1 MKFEVKHIYDS
12 TVADKNAIV
21 ANALQFNI
29 VAGSDI
35 ETTPSTANTYEF
47 YYKYKGT
54 EEPVLFLTTNQL
66 STNYYFKKDQWENEN
81 ALTLESGNRYFD
93 CDKLTVKVFL
103 PATQEPLILS
113 TEREET
119 QEENLPLRPEQAKL
133 VAWVSP
139 LVLVQKEGDFERP
152 ANVTELA
159 QNYALKLTA
168 TNLSIS
174 STNQEFSQWSPK
186 LIDYHYWLNQATDQ
200 YIDIPIAPLAF
211 PLEIGHINEQ
221 NILYDF
227 SFNFTLTLGKKDQTD
242 QIILLDLKDK
252 HLIVNQGYLFLQ
264 PEIADNNTYRIT
276 QTSANNGETLIASH
290 IQIQEAKFSELMS
303 GLSAGREDLFDYHI
317 YLTIKDYQEN
327 SKVAGV
333 QDFQYLT
340 TLNLIFRE
348 KPFFKGNFQAEDLT
362 WTLDKNDL
370 TNYPWHDLM
379 TPQQIAD
386 GYFYNAGASFK
397 FNFDNAMPQLCGRDL
412 SKYVLYESDDQ
423 GIHYYRLLE
432 LDPSKD
438 NSNET
443 IYTVIRRSASANI
456 RYGIGIITKDE
467 KGYLETPFNNI
478 LKINLTLPIGRISTP
493 IALIDNCVAD
503 EVVLDLKEPQSKTV
517 VLKPQLKIVDYGG
530 NNQKDFNIS
539 KLPSLAN
546 QFGQTVNL
554 SCTIKFEYS
563 QNKKFLSSQ
572 TTTVERIITLTEG
585 QSYQSVNWSNL
596 FDQGGL
602 PLADKFD
609 LSATLYLRATLS
621 FVYGCQDNI
630 DLLMCETPIYTY
642 FGLKQ
647 LPTVSY
653 LKNQIGINTPN
664 LANNEVIGITST
676 TDKALI
682 RLLNGSEH
690 YSSVNINTR
699 NLQEFIIDCGNWDD
713 AEFGYT
719 NFQIISNPQQNLDT
733 SDPWHDLDYEEVV
746 IPDINDATA
755 LEAFEA
761 LWKSIDFYNLVKEYN
776 VSGGFTGRKNY
787 YKINSKNSDWKEV
800 CKELTTIYKIKT
812 NLSYEWLYDI
822 SHSKFTVVQE
832 IAQEKKEE

>member
-35 ETTPSTANTYEF
+35 ETTPSTADTYEF
-47 YYKYKGT
+47 YYEYKKT
-54 EEPVLFLTTNQL
+54 EAPILFLTTNQL
-66 STNYYFKKDQWENEN
+66 STNYYFKKDLWEQY
-81 ALTLESGNRYFD
+81 LPLEKNGNRYFN
-93 CDKLTVKVFL
+93 CKKLKIKVI
-103 PATQEPLILS
+103 PATQIEITS
-113 TEREET
+113 TNAQGQV
-119 QEENLPLRPEQAKL
+119 QEEDLSLTPDSAKI

-139 LVLVQKEGDFERP
+139 LVLVQEEGEFERP
-152 ANVTELA
+152 AGLAELA
-159 QNYALKLTA
+159 HNYALKLTA
-168 TNLSIS
+168 INLSIS

-221 NILYDF
+221 NILDDF
-227 SFNFTLTLGKKDQTD
+227 YFNFTLTLGKKDQTD
-242 QIILLDLKDK
+242 QITLLNLENKQ
-252 HLIVNQGYLFLQ
+252 LIVNQGYLFLQ
-264 PEIADNNTYRIT
+264 PEVADNDAYKII

-290 IQIQEAKFSELMS
+290 IQIQEAKFSELIS

-317 YLTIKDYQEN
+317 YLTIKDSQETP
-327 SKVAGV
+327 KVAGI

-348 KPFFKGNFQAEDLT
+348 KPFFKGNFQTEDLT

-370 TNYPWHDLM
+370 TNYPWHSLIS
-379 TPQQIAD
+379 PEQIAD
-386 GYFYNAGASFK
+386 GAFYNAGVSFK
-397 FNFDNAMPQLCGRDL
+397 FNFDNAMPQLCGQDL
-412 SKYVLYESDDQ
+412 QKYVLYESDDR

-432 LDPSKD
+432 LKPNRD
-438 NSNET
+438 NSNEV

-456 RYGIGIITKDE
+456 RYGIGIITMDTN
-467 KGYLETPFNNI
+467 GYLLETPFNDI

-493 IALIDNCVAD
+493 IALIDNCVTD
-503 EVVLDLKEPQSKTV
+503 EVVLDSQDPQKPQSKIM

-530 NNQKDFNIS
+530 NNQTDSNIS
-539 KLPSLAN
+539 RLPYLAYD
-546 QFGQTVNL
+546 QFNQTVNL
-554 SCTIKFEYS
+554 TCTIKFEYS
-563 QNKKFLSSQ
+563 KNKNFLNAK
-572 TTTVERIITLTEG
+572 TITKIITLTNG
-585 QSYQSVNWSNL
+585 QSYQSINWSNL
-596 FDQGGL
+596 FDQSGL
-602 PLADKFD
+602 SLADESD
-609 LSATLYLRATLS
+609 LSATLYLRAIIT

-630 DLLMCETPIYTY
+630 DLLICETPIYTH

-676 TDKALI
+676 IDKALI

-699 NLQEFIIDCGNWDD
+699 NLQEFIINCGSWDD

-719 NFQIISNPQQNLDT
+719 NFQIISNLLPDGSSQIVE
-733 SDPWHDLDYEEVV
+733 YEAVEV
-746 IPDINDATA
+746 PDINDTVAV
-755 LEAFEA
+755 EDFET
-761 LWKSIDFYNLVKEYN
+761 LWNSQTDLYVRVQEYDVNGNLIDRVNYSKIYL
-776 VSGGFTGRKNY
+776 RKDH
-787 YKINSKNSDWKEV
+787 DWKEV
-800 CKELTTIYKIKT
+800 LKGFTTIYKIT
-812 NLSYEWLYDI
+812 NNLSYEWLYDK
-822 SHSKFTVVQE
+822 SHSKFTVVQ
-832 IAQEKKEE
+832 A

>member
-119 QEENLPLRPEQAKL
+119 QEENPPLRSEQAKL

-221 NILYDF
+221 NILDDF

-264 PEIADNNTYRIT
+264 PEIADNNTYKIT

-290 IQIQEAKFSELMS
+290 IQIQEAKFSELIS

-348 KPFFKGNFQAEDLT
+348 KPFFKGEFQATDLT

-370 TNYPWHDLM
+370 TSYPWHSLM
-379 TPQQIAD
+379 SPQQIV
-386 GYFYNAGASFK
+386 GGTFYNAGVSFK
-397 FNFDNAMPQLCGRDL
+397 FSFANAKPQLCGRDL
-412 SKYVLYESDDQ
+412 FKYVLYESDDR

-432 LDPSKD
+432 LDPNKD

-443 IYTVIRRSASANI
+443 IYTVIRRSVPANI
-456 RYGIGIITKDE
+456 CYGIGIITIDK
-467 KGYLETPFNNI
+467 KGYLLETPFDNI

-503 EVVLDLKEPQSKTV
+503 EMI
-517 VLKPQLKIVDYGG
+517 LKPQLKIVDYGG
-530 NNQKDFNIS
+530 NNQKDSNIS
-539 KLPSLAN
+539 RLPILAK
-546 QFGQTVNL
+546 QFFNQTVNL
-554 SCTIKFEYS
+554 TCTIKFEYS
-563 QNKKFLSSQ
+563 KDKKFLKAQ
-572 TTTVERIITLTEG
+572 TITKIITLTEG
-585 QSYQSVNWSNL
+585 QSYQSINWSNL
-596 FDQGGL
+596 FDQSGL
-602 PLADKFD
+602 PLADESD
-609 LSATLYLRATLS
+609 LSATLYLKATIT

-630 DLLMCETPIYTY
+630 DLLICETPIYTH

-664 LANNEVIGITST
+664 LANNEVIGVTST

-699 NLQEFIIDCGNWDD
+699 NLQEFIINCGSWDD

-719 NFQIISNPQQNLDT
+719 NFQIISNLLQDGSQQIIE
-733 SDPWHDLDYEEVV
+733 YEAVEV
-746 IPDINDATA
+746 PDINNTTA
-755 LEAFEA
+755 VEDFEA
-761 LWKSIDFYNLVKEYN
+761 LWNSQTDLYIRVQEYDVNGNLIDRVNYSKIYL
-776 VSGGFTGRKNY
+776 RKDR
-787 YKINSKNSDWKEV
+787 DWKEV
-800 CKELTTIYKIKT
+800 LKGFTTIYKIT
-812 NLSYEWLYDI
+812 NNLSYEWLYDK

-832 IAQEKKEE
+832 

>member
-35 ETTPSTANTYEF
+35 ETTPSTADTYGF
-47 YYKYKGT
+47 YYNKAEK
-54 EEPVLFLTTNQL
+54 PFLITNQL
-66 STNYYFKKDQWENEN
+66 STNYYFKKALWENV
-81 ALTLESGNRYFD
+81 LTLENGNRYFD

-103 PATQEPLILS
+103 VATQEPPILP
-113 TEREET
+113 TEQEET
-119 QEENLPLRPEQAKL
+119 QEENPPLKPEQAKL
-133 VAWVSP
+133 VAWKSP
-139 LVLVQKEGDFERP
+139 LVLVQESNKLERP
-152 ANVTELA
+152 ANVAELA

-168 TNLSIS
+168 INLSIS

-221 NILYDF
+221 NILDDF

-242 QIILLDLKDK
+242 QITLLNLKGK
-252 HLIVNQGYLFLQ
+252 YLIVNQGYLFLQ
-264 PEIADNNTYRIT
+264 PEIADNNTYKII

-303 GLSAGREDLFDYHI
+303 SLSAGREDLFDYHI
-317 YLTIKDYQEN
+317 YLTIQVKSLEQTQ
-327 SKVAGV
+327 VVGV

-348 KPFFKGNFQAEDLT
+348 KPFFKGEFQAKDLT

-370 TNYPWHDLM
+370 TSYPWHSLM
-379 TPQQIAD
+379 SPQQIVD
-386 GYFYNAGASFK
+386 GAFYNAGVSFK
-397 FNFDNAMPQLCGRDL
+397 FSFANAKSQLCGQDL
-412 SKYVLYESDDQ
+412 QKYVLYESDDR

-432 LDPSKD
+432 LDPNKD
-438 NSNET
+438 NPNET
-443 IYTVIRRSASANI
+443 IYTVIRHSASSNI
-456 RYGIGIITKDE
+456 RYGIGIITIDKN
-467 KGYLETPFNNI
+467 GYLLETPFNDI

-503 EVVLDLKEPQSKTV
+503 EM

-530 NNQKDFNIS
+530 NNQKDSNIS
-539 KLPSLAN
+539 RLPYLAD
-546 QFGQTVNL
+546 QFHQAVNL
-554 SCTIKFEYS
+554 TCTIKFEYS
-563 QNKKFLSSQ
+563 KNKKFLKAQ
-572 TTTVERIITLTEG
+572 TITKIITLTKG
-585 QSYQSVNWSNL
+585 QSYQSINWSNL
-596 FDQGGL
+596 FDQSGL
-602 PLADKFD
+602 PLTDESD

-630 DLLMCETPIYTY
+630 DLLICETPIYTH

-653 LKNQIGINTPN
+653 LKNQLGINTPN

-676 TDKALI
+676 IDKALI

-699 NLQEFIIDCGNWDD
+699 NLQEFIINCGSWDD

-719 NFQIISNPQQNLDT
+719 NFQVISNLLQDGSPQIIE
-733 SDPWHDLDYEEVV
+733 YEAVEV
-746 IPDINDATA
+746 PDINNTTA
-755 LEAFEA
+755 VEAFEA
-761 LWKSIDFYNLVKEYN
+761 LWDSQTDLYIRVQEYN
-776 VSGGFTGRKNY
+776 VNGDLIDRVNYSKIYLRKGH
-787 YKINSKNSDWKEV
+787 DWKEV
-800 CKELTTIYKIKT
+800 LKGFTTIYKIT
-812 NLSYEWLYDI
+812 NNLSYEWLYDK
-822 SHSKFTVVQE
+822 SHSKFTVVQ
-832 IAQEKKEE
+832 A

>member
-47 YYKYKGT
+47 YYGKSAEK
-54 EEPVLFLTTNQL
+54 PFLITNQL
-66 STNYYFKKDQWENEN
+66 STNYYFKKDQWEKD
-81 ALTLESGNRYFD
+81 LTLEKESGNRYFN
-93 CDKLTVKVFL
+93 CDKLKVKVTM
-103 PATQEPLILS
+103 ATQEKITLTNTQGEIQEDPPLTSDSARI
-113 TEREET
+113 
-119 QEENLPLRPEQAKL
+119 

-139 LVLVQKEGDFERP
+139 LVLVQKKGDLERP
-152 ANVTELA
+152 ANVAELA

-168 TNLSIS
+168 INLSIS
-174 STNQEFSQWSPK
+174 STNEEFSQWSPK

-200 YIDIPIAPLAF
+200 YIDIPISPLAF
-211 PLEIGHINEQ
+211 PLEIGEINEQ
-221 NILYDF
+221 NILNNF
-227 SFNFTLTLGKKDQTD
+227 SFDFTLTLGKKDQPN
-242 QIILLDLKDK
+242 QIVLLKLATKK
-252 HLIVNQGYLFLQ
+252 LVVNQGYLFLQ
-264 PEIADNNTYRIT
+264 PETALDNTYKII

-290 IQIQEAKFSELMS
+290 IQLQEAKFSELIS
-303 GLSAGREDLFDYHI
+303 GLSAGREDLFDYYI
-317 YLTIKDYQEN
+317 YLTIKDSQEN
-327 SKVAGV
+327 SKVVGV
-333 QDFQYLT
+333 QNFQYLT

-370 TNYPWHDLM
+370 TNYPWHNLM
-379 TPQQIAD
+379 TPQEIVS
-386 GYFYNAGASFK
+386 GYFYNAGVSFK
-397 FNFDNAMPQLCGRDL
+397 FSFANAKPQLCGQDL
-412 SKYVLYESDDQ
+412 QKYVLYESDDR

-432 LDPSKD
+432 LKPNQD
-438 NSNET
+438 NSNEV

-456 RYGIGIITKDE
+456 RYGIGIITMDK
-467 KGYLETPFNNI
+467 KGYLLETPFDNI

-503 EVVLDLKEPQSKTV
+503 EM

-530 NNQKDFNIS
+530 NNQKDSNIS
-539 KLPSLAN
+539 RLPILAK
-546 QFGQTVNL
+546 QFFNQTVNL
-554 SCTIKFEYS
+554 TCTIKFEYS
-563 QNKKFLSSQ
+563 KNKKFQKAQ
-572 TTTVERIITLTEG
+572 TITKIITLTKD
-585 QSYQSVNWSNL
+585 QSYQSINWSNL
-596 FDQGGL
+596 FDQSGL
-602 PLADKFD
+602 PLTDESD
-609 LSATLYLRATLS
+609 LSATLYLKAIIT

-630 DLLMCETPIYTY
+630 DLLICETPIYTH

-719 NFQIISNPQQNLDT
+719 NFQIISNLLQDGSQQIIE
-733 SDPWHDLDYEEVV
+733 YEAVEV
-746 IPDINDATA
+746 PDINNTTA
-755 LEAFEA
+755 VEDFEA
-761 LWKSIDFYNLVKEYN
+761 LWNSQTDLYIRVQEYDVNGNLIDRVNYSKIYL
-776 VSGGFTGRKNY
+776 RKDH
-787 YKINSKNSDWKEV
+787 DWKEV
-800 CKELTTIYKIKT
+800 LKGFTTIYKIT
-812 NLSYEWLYDI
+812 NNLSYEWLYDI

-832 IAQEKKEE
+832 

>member
-47 YYKYKGT
+47 YYGKSAEK
-54 EEPVLFLTTNQL
+54 PFLITNQL
-66 STNYYFKKDQWENEN
+66 STNYYFKKDQWEKD
-81 ALTLESGNRYFD
+81 LTLEKESGNRYFN
-93 CDKLTVKVFL
+93 CDKLKVKVTM
-103 PATQEPLILS
+103 ATQEKITLTNTQGEIQEDPPLTSDSARI
-113 TEREET
+113 
-119 QEENLPLRPEQAKL
+119 

-139 LVLVQKEGDFERP
+139 LVLVQKKGDLERP
-152 ANVTELA
+152 ANVAELA

-168 TNLSIS
+168 INLSIS
-174 STNQEFSQWSPK
+174 STNEEFSQWSSK

-200 YIDIPIAPLAF
+200 YIDIPISPLAF
-211 PLEIGHINEQ
+211 PLEIGEINEQ
-221 NILYDF
+221 NILNNF
-227 SFNFTLTLGKKDQTD
+227 SFDFTLTLGKKDQPN
-242 QIILLDLKDK
+242 QIVLLKLATKK
-252 HLIVNQGYLFLQ
+252 LVVNQGYLFLQ
-264 PEIADNNTYRIT
+264 PETALDNTYKII

-290 IQIQEAKFSELMS
+290 IQLQEAKFSELIS
-303 GLSAGREDLFDYHI
+303 GLSAGREDLFDYYI
-317 YLTIKDYQEN
+317 YLTIKDSQEN
-327 SKVAGV
+327 SKVVGV
-333 QDFQYLT
+333 QNFQYLT

-370 TNYPWHDLM
+370 TNYPWHNLM
-379 TPQQIAD
+379 TPQEIVS
-386 GYFYNAGASFK
+386 GYFYNAGVSFK
-397 FNFDNAMPQLCGRDL
+397 FSFANAKPQLCGQDL
-412 SKYVLYESDDQ
+412 QKYVLYESDDR

-432 LDPSKD
+432 LKPNQD
-438 NSNET
+438 NSNEV

-456 RYGIGIITKDE
+456 RYGIGIITMDK
-467 KGYLETPFNNI
+467 KGYLLETPFDNI

-503 EVVLDLKEPQSKTV
+503 EM

-530 NNQKDFNIS
+530 NNQKDSNIS
-539 KLPSLAN
+539 RLPILAK
-546 QFGQTVNL
+546 QFFNQTVNL
-554 SCTIKFEYS
+554 TCTIKFEYS
-563 QNKKFLSSQ
+563 KNKKFQKAQ
-572 TTTVERIITLTEG
+572 TITKIITLTKD
-585 QSYQSVNWSNL
+585 QSYQSINWSNL
-596 FDQGGL
+596 FDQSGL
-602 PLADKFD
+602 PLTDESD
-609 LSATLYLRATLS
+609 LSATLYLKAIIT

-630 DLLMCETPIYTY
+630 DLLICETPIYTH

-682 RLLNGSEH
+682 RLLNGSER

-699 NLQEFIIDCGNWDD
+699 NLQEFIINCGSWDD

-719 NFQIISNPQQNLDT
+719 NFQIISNLLQDGSQQIIE
-733 SDPWHDLDYEEVV
+733 YEAVEV
-746 IPDINDATA
+746 PDINNTTA
-755 LEAFEA
+755 VEDFEA
-761 LWKSIDFYNLVKEYN
+761 LWNSQTDLYIRVQEYDVNGNLIDRVNYSKIYL
-776 VSGGFTGRKNY
+776 RKDH
-787 YKINSKNSDWKEV
+787 DWKEV
-800 CKELTTIYKIKT
+800 LKGFTTIYKIT
-812 NLSYEWLYDI
+812 NNLSYEWLYDI

-832 IAQEKKEE
+832 

>member
-47 YYKYKGT
+47 YYKYKEI

-66 STNYYFKKDQWENEN
+66 STNYYFKKDQWENKN
-81 ALTLESGNRYFD
+81 ALTLERGNRYFD

-113 TEREET
+113 TEQEEA
-119 QEENLPLRPEQAKL
+119 QEENPPLRPEQARL

-139 LVLVQKEGDFERP
+139 LILVQKEGELERP
-152 ANVTELA
+152 ADVAELA

-168 TNLSIS
+168 INLSIS
-174 STNQEFSQWSPK
+174 STNEQFSNWSPK

-221 NILYDF
+221 NILDNF

-242 QIILLDLKDK
+242 QITLLDLKGK
-252 HLIVNQGYLFLQ
+252 YLIVNQGYLFLQ
-264 PEIADNNTYRIT
+264 PEIADNNTYKIT

-290 IQIQEAKFSELMS
+290 IQIQEAKFSELIS
-303 GLSAGREDLFDYHI
+303 GLSAGSEDLFDYHI
-317 YLTIKDYQEN
+317 YLTIKDSEKD

-370 TNYPWHDLM
+370 TNYPWHSLIS
-379 TPQQIAD
+379 PEQIAD
-386 GYFYNAGASFK
+386 GAFYNAGASFK
-397 FNFDNAMPQLCGRDL
+397 FNFDNAMPQLCGQDL
-412 SKYVLYESDDQ
+412 QKYVLYESDDR

-432 LDPSKD
+432 LKPNQD
-438 NSNET
+438 NSNEV
-443 IYTVIRRSASANI
+443 IYTVIRRSASADI
-456 RYGIGIITKDE
+456 RYGIGIITMDTN
-467 KGYLETPFNNI
+467 GYLLETPFNDI

-493 IALIDNCVAD
+493 IALIDNCVTD
-503 EVVLDLKEPQSKTV
+503 EVVLDSQDPQKPQSKIM

-530 NNQKDFNIS
+530 NNQTDSNIS
-539 KLPSLAN
+539 RLPYLAYD
-546 QFGQTVNL
+546 QFNQTVNL
-554 SCTIKFEYS
+554 TCTIKFEYS
-563 QNKKFLSSQ
+563 KNKKFLSSQ
-572 TTTVERIITLTEG
+572 TTTVEQIITLTKG
-585 QSYQSVNWSNL
+585 QSYQSINWSNL
-596 FDQGGL
+596 FDQSGL
-602 PLADKFD
+602 PLADESD
-609 LSATLYLRATLS
+609 LYATLYLRATLS

-630 DLLMCETPIYTY
+630 DLLICETPIYTH

-664 LANNEVIGITST
+664 LDNNEVIGITST
-676 TDKALI
+676 IDKALI
-682 RLLNGSEH
+682 RLLNGSER
-690 YSSVNINTR
+690 YSSININTR
-699 NLQEFIIDCGNWDD
+699 NLQEFIINCGSWDD

-719 NFQIISNPQQNLDT
+719 NFQIISNLLPDGSSQIIE
-733 SDPWHDLDYEEVV
+733 YEAVE
-746 IPDINDATA
+746 IPDINNTVAVAD
-755 LEAFEA
+755 FEA
-761 LWKSIDFYNLVKEYN
+761 LWNSQTDLYIRVQEYDVNGNLIDRVNYSKIYL
-776 VSGGFTGRKNY
+776 RKGH
-787 YKINSKNSDWKEV
+787 DWKEV
-800 CKELTTIYKIKT
+800 LKGFTTIYKIT
-812 NLSYEWLYDI
+812 NNLSYEWLYDK
-822 SHSKFTVVQE
+822 SHSKFTVVQ
-832 IAQEKKEE
+832 A

>member
-35 ETTPSTANTYEF
+35 ETTPSTADTYEF
-47 YYKYKGT
+47 YYKYEETK
-54 EEPVLFLTTNQL
+54 EPVLFLTTNQL
-66 STNYYFKKDQWENEN
+66 STNYYFKKDLWEEYLPLEEN
-81 ALTLESGNRYFD
+81 GNRYFN
-93 CDKLTVKVFL
+93 CKKLKVKVI
-103 PATQEPLILS
+103 PATQEEITS
-113 TEREET
+113 TNAQGEV
-119 QEENLPLRPEQAKL
+119 QEEDLSLTPDSARI

-139 LVLVQKEGDFERP
+139 LVLVQEKGEFERP
-152 ANVTELA
+152 ADVAELA

-221 NILYDF
+221 NILDNFY
-227 SFNFTLTLGKKDQTD
+227 FNFTLTLGKKDQTD
-242 QIILLDLKDK
+242 QITLLNLENKQ
-252 HLIVNQGYLFLQ
+252 LIVNQGYLFLQ
-264 PEIADNNTYRIT
+264 PEIADNNTYKII
-276 QTSANNGETLIASH
+276 QTSANNGKTLIASH
-290 IQIQEAKFSELMS
+290 LQIQEAKFSELIS

-317 YLTIKDYQEN
+317 YLTIKDSEKD

-348 KPFFKGNFQAEDLT
+348 KPFFKGEFQATDLT

-370 TNYPWHDLM
+370 ISYPWHSLM
-379 TPQQIAD
+379 SPQQIV
-386 GYFYNAGASFK
+386 GGTFYNAGVSFK
-397 FNFDNAMPQLCGRDL
+397 FSFANAKPQLCGRDL
-412 SKYVLYESDDQ
+412 FKYVLYESDDR

-432 LDPSKD
+432 LDPNKD

-443 IYTVIRRSASANI
+443 IYTVIRRSVPANI
-456 RYGIGIITKDE
+456 CYGIGIITIDK
-467 KGYLETPFNNI
+467 KGYLLETPFDNI

-503 EVVLDLKEPQSKTV
+503 EMI
-517 VLKPQLKIVDYGG
+517 LKPQLKIVDYGG
-530 NNQKDFNIS
+530 NNQKDSNIS
-539 KLPSLAN
+539 RLPYLADQFN
-546 QFGQTVNL
+546 QEVNL
-554 SCTIKFEYS
+554 TCTIKFEYS
-563 QNKKFLSSQ
+563 KNKEFQKAQ
-572 TTTVERIITLTEG
+572 TITKIITLTKG
-585 QSYQSVNWSNL
+585 QSYQSINWSNL
-596 FDQGGL
+596 FDQSGL
-602 PLADKFD
+602 PLADESD
-609 LSATLYLRATLS
+609 LYATLYLRATLS

-630 DLLMCETPIYTY
+630 DLLICETPIYTH

-682 RLLNGSEH
+682 RLLNGSER

-699 NLQEFIIDCGNWDD
+699 NLQEFIINCGSWDD

-719 NFQIISNPQQNLDT
+719 NFQIISNLLQDGSPQIIE
-733 SDPWHDLDYEEVV
+733 YEAVAV
-746 IPDINDATA
+746 PDINDTVAV
-755 LEAFEA
+755 EDFEA
-761 LWKSIDFYNLVKEYN
+761 LWNSQTDLYIRVQEYDVNGNLIDRVNYSKIYL
-776 VSGGFTGRKNY
+776 RKGH
-787 YKINSKNSDWKEV
+787 DWKEV
-800 CKELTTIYKIKT
+800 LKGFTTIYKIT
-812 NLSYEWLYDI
+812 NNLSYEWLYDK
-822 SHSKFTVVQE
+822 SHSKFTVVQ
-832 IAQEKKEE
+832 A

>member
-47 YYKYKGT
+47 YYKYKKT

-81 ALTLESGNRYFD
+81 ILTLESGNRYFD

-119 QEENLPLRPEQAKL
+119 QEENPSLRPEQAKL

-152 ANVTELA
+152 ASVAELA
-159 QNYALKLTA
+159 QNYALELTA
-168 TNLSIS
+168 INLSIS

-221 NILYDF
+221 NILDDF

-242 QIILLDLKDK
+242 QITLLDLKDK
-252 HLIVNQGYLFLQ
+252 YLIVNQGYLFLQ
-264 PEIADNNTYRIT
+264 PEVADNDTYKII

-290 IQIQEAKFSELMS
+290 IQIQEAKFSELIS

-317 YLTIKDYQEN
+317 YLTIEDSEKD

-348 KPFFKGNFQAEDLT
+348 KPFFKGEFQATDLT

-370 TNYPWHDLM
+370 TSYPWHSLM
-379 TPQQIAD
+379 SPQQIV
-386 GYFYNAGASFK
+386 GGTFYNAGVSFK
-397 FNFDNAMPQLCGRDL
+397 FSFANAKPQLCGRDL
-412 SKYVLYESDDQ
+412 FKYVLYESDDR

-432 LDPSKD
+432 LDPNKD

-443 IYTVIRRSASANI
+443 IYTVIRRSVPANI
-456 RYGIGIITKDE
+456 CYGIGIITIDK
-467 KGYLETPFNNI
+467 KGYLLETPFDNI

-503 EVVLDLKEPQSKTV
+503 EMI
-517 VLKPQLKIVDYGG
+517 LKPQLKIVDYGG
-530 NNQKDFNIS
+530 NNQKDSNIS
-539 KLPSLAN
+539 RLPYLADQFN
-546 QFGQTVNL
+546 QEVNL
-554 SCTIKFEYS
+554 TCTIKFEYS
-563 QNKKFLSSQ
+563 KNKEFQKAQ
-572 TTTVERIITLTEG
+572 TITKIITLTKG
-585 QSYQSVNWSNL
+585 QSYQSINWSNL
-596 FDQGGL
+596 FDQSGL
-602 PLADKFD
+602 PLADESD
-609 LSATLYLRATLS
+609 LYATLYLRATLS

-630 DLLMCETPIYTY
+630 DLLICETPIYTH

-664 LANNEVIGITST
+664 LDNNEVIGITST

-699 NLQEFIIDCGNWDD
+699 NLQEFIINCGSWDD

-746 IPDINDATA
+746 IPDINDTTA
-755 LEAFEA
+755 VEVFEA
-761 LWKSIDFYNLVKEYN
+761 LWKSIDLYILVKEYN
-776 VSGGFTGRKNY
+776 VSGGFTGRENY

-800 CKELTTIYKIKT
+800 CKDLTTIYKIKT
-812 NLSYEWLYDI
+812 SLSYEWLYDI

-832 IAQEKKEE
+832 

>member
-35 ETTPSTANTYEF
+35 ETTPSTANIYKF
-47 YYKYKGT
+47 YYGEST
-54 EEPVLFLTTNQL
+54 ETAEPFLITNQL

-81 ALTLESGNRYFD
+81 TLTLESGNRYFD
-93 CDKLTVKVFL
+93 CDKLTVKVFF

-113 TEREET
+113 TEQGEA
-119 QEENLPLRPEQAKL
+119 QEENPSLRPEQAKL

-152 ANVTELA
+152 ASVAEFA

-168 TNLSIS
+168 INLSIS

-221 NILYDF
+221 NILDNF
-227 SFNFTLTLGKKDQTD
+227 SFDFTLTLGKKDQTD
-242 QIILLDLKDK
+242 QITLLDLTEKN
-252 HLIVNQGYLFLQ
+252 LVVNQGRLFLQ
-264 PEIADNNTYRIT
+264 PEVAGDNTYKII

-303 GLSAGREDLFDYHI
+303 GLSAGREDLLDYHI
-317 YLTIKDYQEN
+317 YLTVEDSEKD

-348 KPFFKGNFQAEDLT
+348 KPFFKGKFKNTDLT

-370 TNYPWHDLM
+370 TSYPWHSLM
-379 TPQQIAD
+379 PPQQII
-386 GYFYNAGASFK
+386 GGVFYNAGVSFK
-397 FNFDNAMPQLCGRDL
+397 FSFANAKPQLCGQDL
-412 SKYVLYESDDQ
+412 FKYVLYESDDR

-432 LDPSKD
+432 LDPNKD

-456 RYGIGIITKDE
+456 RYGIGIITIDK
-467 KGYLETPFNNI
+467 KGYLLETPFDNI

-493 IALIDNCVAD
+493 IALIDNCIAD
-503 EVVLDLKEPQSKTV
+503 QM

-530 NNQKDFNIS
+530 NNQKDSNIS
-539 KLPSLAN
+539 KLPSLAGY
-546 QFGQTVNL
+546 FGQQVNL
-554 SCTIKFEYS
+554 SCTIEFEYS
-563 QNKKFLSSQ
+563 QNKKFLNSKKVTQ
-572 TTTVERIITLTEG
+572 IITLTTG
-585 QSYQSVNWSNL
+585 QSYQSINWSNL
-596 FDQGGL
+596 FDQSGL
-602 PLADKFD
+602 PLADESD

-630 DLLMCETPIYTY
+630 DLLICETPIYTH

-653 LKNQIGINTPN
+653 LKNQLGINTPN
-664 LANNEVIGITST
+664 LANNEVIGITAT
-676 TDKALI
+676 TDKTLI

-699 NLQEFIIDCGNWDD
+699 NLQEFIINCGSWDD

-719 NFQIISNPQQNLDT
+719 NFQIISNLLQDGSPQIIE
-733 SDPWHDLDYEEVV
+733 YEAVEV
-746 IPDINDATA
+746 PDINNTTA
-755 LEAFEA
+755 VEAFEA
-761 LWKSIDFYNLVKEYN
+761 LWDSQTDLYIRVQEYDVNGNLINRVNYSKIYL
-776 VSGGFTGRKNY
+776 RKGH
-787 YKINSKNSDWKEV
+787 DWKEV
-800 CKELTTIYKIKT
+800 LKGFTTIYKIT
-812 NLSYEWLYDI
+812 NNLSYEWLYDK
-822 SHSKFTVVQE
+822 SHSKFTVVQ
-832 IAQEKKEE
+832 A

>member
-47 YYKYKGT
+47 YYGKVT
-54 EEPVLFLTTNQL
+54 ETATPFLITNQL
-66 STNYYFKKDQWENEN
+66 STNYYFKKDQWEKILSLNEN
-81 ALTLESGNRYFD
+81 GNRYFD
-93 CDKLTVKVFL
+93 CDKLAVRVILVITQKEIIL
-103 PATQEPLILS
+103 TATQEK
-113 TEREET
+113 T
-119 QEENLPLRPEQAKL
+119 QEENPPLKPDSAKI

-152 ANVTELA
+152 ASVTELA

-168 TNLSIS
+168 INLSIS
-174 STNQEFSQWSPK
+174 STNQEFPQWSPK

-211 PLEIGHINEQ
+211 PLEIGNINEQ
-221 NILYDF
+221 NILDNF
-227 SFNFTLTLGKKDQTD
+227 SFNFTFTLGKKDQTD
-242 QIILLDLKDK
+242 QITLLNLKGK
-252 HLIVNQGYLFLQ
+252 YLIVNQGYLFLQ
-264 PEIADNNTYRIT
+264 PEIADNNTYKII

-290 IQIQEAKFSELMS
+290 LQIQEAKFSELIS

-317 YLTIKDYQEN
+317 YLTIEDSKKD

-348 KPFFKGNFQAEDLT
+348 KPFFKGEFQATDLT

-370 TNYPWHDLM
+370 TSYPWHSLM
-379 TPQQIAD
+379 SPQQIVGGA
-386 GYFYNAGASFK
+386 FYNAGVSFK
-397 FNFDNAMPQLCGRDL
+397 FSFANAKPQLCGQDL
-412 SKYVLYESDDQ
+412 QKYVLYESDDR

-432 LDPSKD
+432 LDPNKD

-456 RYGIGIITKDE
+456 RYGIGIITMDK
-467 KGYLETPFNNI
+467 KGYLLETPFDNI

-493 IALIDNCVAD
+493 IALIDNCVTD
-503 EVVLDLKEPQSKTV
+503 EM

-530 NNQKDFNIS
+530 NNQKDSNIS
-539 KLPSLAN
+539 RLPILADQFN
-546 QFGQTVNL
+546 QEVNL
-554 SCTIKFEYS
+554 TCTIKFEYS
-563 QNKKFLSSQ
+563 KSKKIQKAQ
-572 TTTVERIITLTEG
+572 TITKIITLTKG
-585 QSYQSVNWSNL
+585 QSYQSINWSNL
-596 FDQGGL
+596 FDQSGL
-602 PLADKFD
+602 PLTDESD

-630 DLLMCETPIYTY
+630 DLLICETPIYTY

-676 TDKALI
+676 ADKSLI

-690 YSSVNINTR
+690 YSSVNIDTR
-699 NLQEFIIDCGNWDD
+699 NLQEFIINCGSWDD

-719 NFQIISNPQQNLDT
+719 NFQIISNLLQDGSSQIIE
-733 SDPWHDLDYEEVV
+733 YEAVEV
-746 IPDINDATA
+746 PDINNTTA
-755 LEAFEA
+755 VEAFEA
-761 LWKSIDFYNLVKEYN
+761 LWDSQTDLYVRVQEYN
-776 VSGGFTGRKNY
+776 VNGDLIDRVNYSKIYLRKDH
-787 YKINSKNSDWKEV
+787 DWKEV
-800 CKELTTIYKIKT
+800 LKGFTTIYRIKT
-812 NLSYEWLYDI
+812 NLSYGQLYDK

-832 IAQEKKEE
+832 

>member
-113 TEREET
+113 TEREEI
-119 QEENLPLRPEQAKL
+119 QEENPPLRPEQAKL

-221 NILYDF
+221 NILDDF

-242 QIILLDLKDK
+242 QITLLDLKDK

-264 PEIADNNTYRIT
+264 PEIADNNTYKIT

-290 IQIQEAKFSELMS
+290 IQIQEAKFSELIS

-348 KPFFKGNFQAEDLT
+348 KPFFKGEFQATDLT

-370 TNYPWHDLM
+370 TSYPWHSLM
-379 TPQQIAD
+379 SPQQIVG
-386 GYFYNAGASFK
+386 GYFYNAGVSFK
-397 FNFDNAMPQLCGRDL
+397 FSFANAKPQLCGRDL
-412 SKYVLYESDDQ
+412 FKYVLYESDDR

-432 LDPSKD
+432 LDPNKD

-443 IYTVIRRSASANI
+443 IYTVIRRSVPANI
-456 RYGIGIITKDE
+456 CYGIGIITIDK
-467 KGYLETPFNNI
+467 KGYLLETPFDNI

-503 EVVLDLKEPQSKTV
+503 EM

-530 NNQKDFNIS
+530 NNQKDSNIS
-539 KLPSLAN
+539 RLPILAK
-546 QFGQTVNL
+546 QFFNQTVNL
-554 SCTIKFEYS
+554 TCTIKFEYS
-563 QNKKFLSSQ
+563 KNKKFQKAQ
-572 TTTVERIITLTEG
+572 TITKIITLTKD
-585 QSYQSVNWSNL
+585 QSYQSINWSNL
-596 FDQGGL
+596 FDQSGL
-602 PLADKFD
+602 PLTDESD
-609 LSATLYLRATLS
+609 LSATLYLKATIT

-630 DLLMCETPIYTY
+630 DLLICETPIYTH

-664 LANNEVIGITST
+664 LANNEVIGVTST

-699 NLQEFIIDCGNWDD
+699 NLQEFIINCGSWDD

-719 NFQIISNPQQNLDT
+719 NFQIISNLLQDGSSQIIE
-733 SDPWHDLDYEEVV
+733 YEAVKV
-746 IPDINDATA
+746 PDINNTTA
-755 LEAFEA
+755 VEDFEA
-761 LWKSIDFYNLVKEYN
+761 LWNSQTDLYIRVQEYN
-776 VSGGFTGRKNY
+776 VNGNLIDRVNYSKIYLRKDH
-787 YKINSKNSDWKEV
+787 DWKEV
-800 CKELTTIYKIKT
+800 LKGFTTIYKIT
-812 NLSYEWLYDI
+812 NSLSYEWLYDK

-832 IAQEKKEE
+832 

>member
-35 ETTPSTANTYEF
+35 ETTPSTANTYKF
-47 YYKYKGT
+47 YYGKST
-54 EEPVLFLTTNQL
+54 ETAEPFLITNQL

-81 ALTLESGNRYFD
+81 TLTLESGNRYFD

-113 TEREET
+113 TEQEEA
-119 QEENLPLRPEQAKL
+119 QEENPSLRSEQAKL

-152 ANVTELA
+152 ASVAELA

-168 TNLSIS
+168 INLSIS

-221 NILYDF
+221 NILDDF
-227 SFNFTLTLGKKDQTD
+227 SFDFTLTLGKKDQTD
-242 QIILLDLKDK
+242 QITLLDLTGKK
-252 HLIVNQGYLFLQ
+252 LVVNQGHLFLQ
-264 PEIADNNTYRIT
+264 PEVAGDNTYKII
-276 QTSANNGETLIASH
+276 QTSVNNGETLIASH

-303 GLSAGREDLFDYHI
+303 DLSAGREDLFDYHI
-317 YLTIKDYQEN
+317 YLTVEDSKKD

-348 KPFFKGNFQAEDLT
+348 KPFFKGKFKNTDLT

-370 TNYPWHDLM
+370 TNYPWHNLM
-379 TPQQIAD
+379 SPQQIIG
-386 GYFYNAGASFK
+386 GYFYNAGVSFK
-397 FNFDNAMPQLCGRDL
+397 FNFDNAMPQLCGQNL
-412 SKYVLYESDDQ
+412 YKYVLYESDDK

-432 LDPSKD
+432 LGP
-438 NSNET
+438 NQGNPNEA
-443 IYTVIRRSASANI
+443 IYTVIRRSVSAYI
-456 RYGIGIITKDE
+456 RYGIGIITKD
-467 KGYLETPFNNI
+467 KNDNLLETPFNDI
-478 LKINLTLPIGRISTP
+478 LKINLILPIGRIVTP
-493 IALIDNCVAD
+493 VALIDNCVAD
-503 EVVLDLKEPQSKTV
+503 GM

-530 NNQKDFNIS
+530 NNQKDSNIS
-539 KLPSLAN
+539 RLPALAGL
-546 QFGQTVNL
+546 FGQTVNL
-554 SCTIKFEYS
+554 SCTVKFEYS
-563 QNKKFLSSQ
+563 KNKKFLKAQ
-572 TTTVERIITLTEG
+572 TITKIITLTETG
-585 QSYQSVNWSNL
+585 QSYQSINWSNL
-596 FDQGGL
+596 FDQSGL
-602 PLADKFD
+602 PLIDESD
-609 LSATLYLRATLS
+609 LSATFYLRATLS

-630 DLLMCETPIYTY
+630 DLLICETPIYTH

-653 LKNQIGINTPN
+653 LKNQLGINTPN

-676 TDKALI
+676 IDKALI

-699 NLQEFIIDCGNWDD
+699 NLQEFIINCGSWDD

-719 NFQIISNPQQNLDT
+719 NFQVISNLLQDGSPQIIE
-733 SDPWHDLDYEEVV
+733 YEAVEV
-746 IPDINDATA
+746 PDINNTTA
-755 LEAFEA
+755 VEAFEA
-761 LWKSIDFYNLVKEYN
+761 LWDSQTDLYIRVQEYN
-776 VSGGFTGRKNY
+776 VNGDLIDRVNYSKIYLRKGH
-787 YKINSKNSDWKEV
+787 DWKEV
-800 CKELTTIYKIKT
+800 LKGFTTIYKIT
-812 NLSYEWLYDI
+812 NNLSYEWLYDK
-822 SHSKFTVVQE
+822 SQLKFTVVQ
-832 IAQEKKEE
+832 A

>member
-47 YYKYKGT
+47 YYKYKEI
-54 EEPVLFLTTNQL
+54 EEPVLFFTFFQL

-81 ALTLESGNRYFD
+81 ILTLESGNRYFD

-119 QEENLPLRPEQAKL
+119 QEENPPLRPEQAKL

-139 LVLVQKEGDFERP
+139 LVLVQKERELERP
-152 ANVTELA
+152 ADVAELA
-159 QNYALKLTA
+159 HNYALKLTA

-221 NILYDF
+221 NILEDF

-242 QIILLDLKDK
+242 QITLLNLENKQ
-252 HLIVNQGYLFLQ
+252 LIVNQGYLFLQ
-264 PEIADNNTYRIT
+264 PETALDNTYRII

-290 IQIQEAKFSELMS
+290 IQIQEAKFSELIS
-303 GLSAGREDLFDYHI
+303 VLSTGREDLFDYHI
-317 YLTIKDYQEN
+317 YLTIKDSQEAP
-327 SKVAGV
+327 KVAGV

-370 TNYPWHDLM
+370 TNYPWHSLIS
-379 TPQQIAD
+379 PEQIAD
-386 GYFYNAGASFK
+386 GAFYNAGASFK
-397 FNFDNAMPQLCGRDL
+397 FNFDNAMPQLCGQDL
-412 SKYVLYESDDQ
+412 QKYVLYESDDR

-432 LDPSKD
+432 LKPNQD
-438 NSNET
+438 NSNEV

-456 RYGIGIITKDE
+456 RYGIGIITMDTN
-467 KGYLETPFNNI
+467 GYLLETPFNDI

-493 IALIDNCVAD
+493 IALIDNCVTD
-503 EVVLDLKEPQSKTV
+503 EVVLDSQDPQKPQSKTM

-530 NNQKDFNIS
+530 NNQTDSNIS
-539 KLPSLAN
+539 RLPYLAYD
-546 QFGQTVNL
+546 QFNQTVNL
-554 SCTIKFEYS
+554 TCTIKFEYS
-563 QNKKFLSSQ
+563 KNKKFLSSQ
-572 TTTVERIITLTEG
+572 TTTVEQIITLTKG
-585 QSYQSVNWSNL
+585 QSYQSINWSNL
-596 FDQGGL
+596 FDQSGL
-602 PLADKFD
+602 PLADESD
-609 LSATLYLRATLS
+609 LSATLYLRATIT

-630 DLLMCETPIYTY
+630 DLLICETPIYTH

-676 TDKALI
+676 IDKALI

-699 NLQEFIIDCGNWDD
+699 NLQEFIINCGSWDD

-719 NFQIISNPQQNLDT
+719 NFQIISNLLQDGSPQIIE
-733 SDPWHDLDYEEVV
+733 YEAVAV
-746 IPDINDATA
+746 PDINDTVAV
-755 LEAFEA
+755 EDFEA
-761 LWKSIDFYNLVKEYN
+761 LWNSQTDLYIRVQEYDVNGNLIDRVNYSKIYL
-776 VSGGFTGRKNY
+776 RKGH
-787 YKINSKNSDWKEV
+787 DWKEV
-800 CKELTTIYKIKT
+800 LKGFTTIYKIT
-812 NLSYEWLYDI
+812 NNLSYEWLYDK
-822 SHSKFTVVQE
+822 SHSKFTVVQ
-832 IAQEKKEE
+832 A

>member
-35 ETTPSTANTYEF
+35 ETTPSTADTYEF
-47 YYKYKGT
+47 YYEYKKT
-54 EEPVLFLTTNQL
+54 EAPILFLTTNQL
-66 STNYYFKKDQWENEN
+66 STNYYFKKDLWEQY
-81 ALTLESGNRYFD
+81 LPLEKNGNRYFN
-93 CDKLTVKVFL
+93 CKKLKIKVI
-103 PATQEPLILS
+103 PATQIEITS
-113 TEREET
+113 TNAQGQV
-119 QEENLPLRPEQAKL
+119 QEEDLSLTPDSAKI

-139 LVLVQKEGDFERP
+139 LVLVQEEGEFERP
-152 ANVTELA
+152 ASLAELA
-159 QNYALKLTA
+159 HNYALKLTA
-168 TNLSIS
+168 INLSIS

-221 NILYDF
+221 NILDDF
-227 SFNFTLTLGKKDQTD
+227 YFNFTLTLGKKDQTD
-242 QIILLDLKDK
+242 QITLLNLENKQ
-252 HLIVNQGYLFLQ
+252 LIVNQGYLFLQ
-264 PEIADNNTYRIT
+264 PEVADNDAYKII

-290 IQIQEAKFSELMS
+290 IQIQEAKFSELIS

-317 YLTIKDYQEN
+317 YLTIKDSQETP
-327 SKVAGV
+327 KVAGI

-348 KPFFKGNFQAEDLT
+348 KPFFKGNFQTEDLT

-370 TNYPWHDLM
+370 TNYPWHSLIS
-379 TPQQIAD
+379 PEQIAD
-386 GYFYNAGASFK
+386 GAFYNAGVSFK
-397 FNFDNAMPQLCGRDL
+397 FNFDNAMPQLCGQDL
-412 SKYVLYESDDQ
+412 QKYVLYESDDR

-432 LDPSKD
+432 LKPNRD
-438 NSNET
+438 NSNEV

-456 RYGIGIITKDE
+456 RYGIGIITMDTN
-467 KGYLETPFNNI
+467 GYLLETPFNDI

-493 IALIDNCVAD
+493 IALIDNCVTD
-503 EVVLDLKEPQSKTV
+503 EVVLDSQDPQKPQSKIM

-530 NNQKDFNIS
+530 NNQTDSNIS
-539 KLPSLAN
+539 RLPYLAYD
-546 QFGQTVNL
+546 QFNQTVNL
-554 SCTIKFEYS
+554 TCTIKFEYS
-563 QNKKFLSSQ
+563 KNKNFLNAK
-572 TTTVERIITLTEG
+572 TITKIITLTNG
-585 QSYQSVNWSNL
+585 QSYQSINWSNL
-596 FDQGGL
+596 FDQSGL
-602 PLADKFD
+602 SLADESD
-609 LSATLYLRATLS
+609 LSATLYLRAIIT

-630 DLLMCETPIYTY
+630 DLLICETPIYTH

-676 TDKALI
+676 IDKALI

-699 NLQEFIIDCGNWDD
+699 NLQEFIINCGSWDD

-719 NFQIISNPQQNLDT
+719 NFQIISNLLQDGLPQIIE
-733 SDPWHDLDYEEVV
+733 YEAVAV
-746 IPDINDATA
+746 PDINDTA
-755 LEAFEA
+755 AVADFEA
-761 LWKSIDFYNLVKEYN
+761 LWNSQTDLYVRVQEYDINGNLIDRVNYSKIYL
-776 VSGGFTGRKNY
+776 RKNY
-787 YKINSKNSDWKEV
+787 DWKEV
-800 CKELTTIYKIKT
+800 LKGFTTIYKIT
-812 NLSYEWLYDI
+812 NNLSYEWLYDK
-822 SHSKFTVVQE
+822 SHSKFTVVQ
-832 IAQEKKEE
+832 A

>member
-47 YYKYKGT
+47 YYKYKEI

-81 ALTLESGNRYFD
+81 TLTLESGNRYFD

-113 TEREET
+113 TEQEEA
-119 QEENLPLRPEQAKL
+119 QEENPPLRPEQARL

-139 LVLVQKEGDFERP
+139 LILVQKEGELERP
-152 ANVTELA
+152 ADVAELA

-168 TNLSIS
+168 INLSIS
-174 STNQEFSQWSPK
+174 STNEQFSNWSPK
-186 LIDYHYWLNQATDQ
+186 LVDYHYWLNQATDQ

-221 NILYDF
+221 NILEDF

-242 QIILLDLKDK
+242 QITLLDLKGR

-264 PEIADNNTYRIT
+264 PEIADNNTYKII

-290 IQIQEAKFSELMS
+290 IQIQEAKFSELIS
-303 GLSAGREDLFDYHI
+303 SLSAGREDLFDYHI
-317 YLTIKDYQEN
+317 YLTIKDSEKD

-370 TNYPWHDLM
+370 TNYPWHSLIS
-379 TPQQIAD
+379 PEQIAD
-386 GYFYNAGASFK
+386 GAFYNAGASFK
-397 FNFDNAMPQLCGRDL
+397 FNFDNAMPQLCGQNL
-412 SKYVLYESDDQ
+412 QKYVLYESDDR

-432 LDPSKD
+432 LKPNQD
-438 NSNET
+438 NSNEV

-456 RYGIGIITKDE
+456 RYGIGIITMDK
-467 KGYLETPFNNI
+467 KGYLLETPFDNI

-493 IALIDNCVAD
+493 IALIDNCVAN
-503 EVVLDLKEPQSKTV
+503 EM

-530 NNQKDFNIS
+530 NNQKDSNIS
-539 KLPSLAN
+539 RLPILAK
-546 QFGQTVNL
+546 QFFNQTVNL
-554 SCTIKFEYS
+554 TCTIKFEYS
-563 QNKKFLSSQ
+563 KNKKFQKAQ
-572 TTTVERIITLTEG
+572 TITKIITLTEG
-585 QSYQSVNWSNL
+585 QSYQSINWSNL
-596 FDQGGL
+596 FDQSGL
-602 PLADKFD
+602 PLVDESD

-630 DLLMCETPIYTY
+630 DLLICETPIYTY

-653 LKNQIGINTPN
+653 LKNQIGINTPD

-676 TDKALI
+676 IDKALI

-699 NLQEFIIDCGNWDD
+699 NLQEFIINCGSWDD

-719 NFQIISNPQQNLDT
+719 NFQVISNPQQNLDT

-755 LEAFEA
+755 VEAFEA

-800 CKELTTIYKIKT
+800 CKDLTIIYKIKT

>member
-35 ETTPSTANTYEF
+35 ETTPSTADTYEF
-47 YYKYKGT
+47 YYKYEETK
-54 EEPVLFLTTNQL
+54 EPVLFLTTNQL
-66 STNYYFKKDQWENEN
+66 STNYYFKKDLWEEYLPLAEN
-81 ALTLESGNRYFD
+81 GNRYFN
-93 CDKLTVKVFL
+93 CKKLKVKVI
-103 PATQEPLILS
+103 PATQEEITSTNAQGEIQEDLS
-113 TEREET
+113 LTPDSARI
-119 QEENLPLRPEQAKL
+119 

-139 LVLVQKEGDFERP
+139 LVLVQNEGEFERP
-152 ANVTELA
+152 ADVAELA

-168 TNLSIS
+168 INLSIS
-174 STNQEFSQWSPK
+174 STNEQFSNWSPK

-221 NILYDF
+221 NILDDF
-227 SFNFTLTLGKKDQTD
+227 SFNFTLTLEKKDQTD
-242 QIILLDLKDK
+242 QITLLDLKDK

-264 PEIADNNTYRIT
+264 PEIADNNTYKIT

-290 IQIQEAKFSELMS
+290 IQIQEAKFSELIS

-348 KPFFKGNFQAEDLT
+348 KPFFKGEFQATDLT

-370 TNYPWHDLM
+370 TSYPWHSLM
-379 TPQQIAD
+379 SPQQIV
-386 GYFYNAGASFK
+386 GGTFYNAGVSFK
-397 FNFDNAMPQLCGRDL
+397 FSFANAKPQLCGRDL
-412 SKYVLYESDDQ
+412 FKYVLYESDDR

-432 LDPSKD
+432 LDPNKD

-443 IYTVIRRSASANI
+443 IYTVIRRSVPANI
-456 RYGIGIITKDE
+456 CYGIGIITIDK
-467 KGYLETPFNNI
+467 KGYLLETPFDNI

-503 EVVLDLKEPQSKTV
+503 EM

-530 NNQKDFNIS
+530 NNQKDSNIS
-539 KLPSLAN
+539 RLPILAK
-546 QFGQTVNL
+546 QFFNQTVNL
-554 SCTIKFEYS
+554 TCTIKFEYS
-563 QNKKFLSSQ
+563 KNKKFQKAQ
-572 TTTVERIITLTEG
+572 TITKIITLTKD
-585 QSYQSVNWSNL
+585 QSYQSINWSNL
-596 FDQGGL
+596 FDQSGL
-602 PLADKFD
+602 PLTDESD
-609 LSATLYLRATLS
+609 LSATLYLKATIT

-630 DLLMCETPIYTY
+630 DLLICETPIYTH

-664 LANNEVIGITST
+664 LANNEVIGVTST

-699 NLQEFIIDCGNWDD
+699 NLQEFIINCGSWDD

-719 NFQIISNPQQNLDT
+719 NFQIISNLLQDGSSQIIE
-733 SDPWHDLDYEEVV
+733 YEAVKV
-746 IPDINDATA
+746 PDINNTTA
-755 LEAFEA
+755 VEDFEA
-761 LWKSIDFYNLVKEYN
+761 LWNSQTDLYIRVQEYDVNGNLIDRVNYSKIYL
-776 VSGGFTGRKNY
+776 RKDH
-787 YKINSKNSDWKEV
+787 DWKEV
-800 CKELTTIYKIKT
+800 LKGFTTIYKIT
-812 NLSYEWLYDI
+812 NNLSYEWLYDK
-822 SHSKFTVVQE
+822 SRSKFTVVQE
-832 IAQEKKEE
+832 

>member
-47 YYKYKGT
+47 YYKYEKT
-54 EEPVLFLTTNQL
+54 KEPVLFLTTNQL

-81 ALTLESGNRYFD
+81 ILTLESGNRYFD

-119 QEENLPLRPEQAKL
+119 QEENPPLRPEQAKL

-139 LVLVQKEGDFERP
+139 LVLVQKERELERP
-152 ANVTELA
+152 ADVAELA
-159 QNYALKLTA
+159 HNYALKLTA

-221 NILYDF
+221 NILEDF

-242 QIILLDLKDK
+242 QITLLNLENKQ
-252 HLIVNQGYLFLQ
+252 LIVNQGYLFLQ
-264 PEIADNNTYRIT
+264 PETALDNTYRII

-290 IQIQEAKFSELMS
+290 IQIQEAKFSELIS
-303 GLSAGREDLFDYHI
+303 GLSTGRKDLFDYHI
-317 YLTIKDYQEN
+317 YLTIKDSQETP
-327 SKVAGV
+327 KVAGI

-348 KPFFKGNFQAEDLT
+348 KPFFKGNFQTEDLT

-370 TNYPWHDLM
+370 TNYPWHSLIS
-379 TPQQIAD
+379 PEQIAD
-386 GYFYNAGASFK
+386 GAFYNAGASFK
-397 FNFDNAMPQLCGRDL
+397 FNFDNAMPQLCGQDL
-412 SKYVLYESDDQ
+412 QKYVLYESDDR

-432 LDPSKD
+432 LKPNQD
-438 NSNET
+438 NSNEV

-456 RYGIGIITKDE
+456 RYGIGIITMDTN
-467 KGYLETPFNNI
+467 GYLLETPFNDI

-493 IALIDNCVAD
+493 IALIDNCVTD
-503 EVVLDLKEPQSKTV
+503 EVVLDSQDPQKPQSKTM

-530 NNQKDFNIS
+530 NNQTDSNIS
-539 KLPSLAN
+539 RLPYLAYD
-546 QFGQTVNL
+546 QFNQTVNL
-554 SCTIKFEYS
+554 TCTIKFEYS
-563 QNKKFLSSQ
+563 KNKKFLSSQ
-572 TTTVERIITLTEG
+572 TTTVEQIITLTKG
-585 QSYQSVNWSNL
+585 QSYQSINWSKL
-596 FDQGGL
+596 FDQSGL
-602 PLADKFD
+602 PLADESD
-609 LSATLYLRATLS
+609 LSATLYLRATIT

-630 DLLMCETPIYTY
+630 DLLICETPIYTY

-676 TDKALI
+676 IDKALI

-699 NLQEFIIDCGNWDD
+699 NLQEFIINCGSWDD

-719 NFQIISNPQQNLDT
+719 NFQIISNLLQDGSPQIIE
-733 SDPWHDLDYEEVV
+733 YEAVAV
-746 IPDINDATA
+746 PDINDTVAV
-755 LEAFEA
+755 EDFEA
-761 LWKSIDFYNLVKEYN
+761 LWNSQTDLYIRVQEYDVNGNLIDRVNYSKIYL
-776 VSGGFTGRKNY
+776 RKGH
-787 YKINSKNSDWKEV
+787 DWKEV
-800 CKELTTIYKIKT
+800 LKGFTTIYKIT
-812 NLSYEWLYDI
+812 NNLSYEWLYDK
-822 SHSKFTVVQE
+822 SHSKFTVVQ
-832 IAQEKKEE
+832 A

>member
-47 YYKYKGT
+47 YYKYKGI

-66 STNYYFKKDQWENEN
+66 STNYYFKKDQWENEK

-119 QEENLPLRPEQAKL
+119 QEENPSLRPEQAKL

-152 ANVTELA
+152 ANVAELA

-221 NILYDF
+221 NILDDF
-227 SFNFTLTLGKKDQTD
+227 SFNFSLTLGKKDQTD
-242 QIILLDLKDK
+242 QITLLDLKDK
-252 HLIVNQGYLFLQ
+252 RLIVNQGYLFLQ
-264 PEIADNNTYRIT
+264 PEIADNNTYKIT

-290 IQIQEAKFSELMS
+290 IQIQEAKFSELIS
-303 GLSAGREDLFDYHI
+303 GLSAGCEDLFDYHI
-317 YLTIKDYQEN
+317 YLTIKDHQEN

-370 TNYPWHDLM
+370 TSYPWHSLIS
-379 TPQQIAD
+379 PEQIAN
-386 GYFYNAGASFK
+386 GAFYNAGASFK
-397 FNFDNAMPQLCGRDL
+397 FNFDNAMPQLCGQDL
-412 SKYVLYESDDQ
+412 QKYVLYESDDR
-423 GIHYYRLLE
+423 GMHYYRLLE
-432 LDPSKD
+432 LKPNQD
-438 NSNET
+438 NSNEV

-456 RYGIGIITKDE
+456 RYGIGIITMDTN
-467 KGYLETPFNNI
+467 GYLLETPFNDI

-493 IALIDNCVAD
+493 IAIIDNCVTD
-503 EVVLDLKEPQSKTV
+503 EVVLDSQDPQKPQSKIM

-530 NNQKDFNIS
+530 NNQTDSNIS
-539 KLPSLAN
+539 RLPYLAYD
-546 QFGQTVNL
+546 QFNQTVNL
-554 SCTIKFEYS
+554 TCTIKFEYS
-563 QNKKFLSSQ
+563 KNKKFLSSQ
-572 TTTVERIITLTEG
+572 TTTVEQIITLTKG
-585 QSYQSVNWSNL
+585 QSYQSINWSNL
-596 FDQGGL
+596 FNQSGL
-602 PLADKFD
+602 PLADESD
-609 LSATLYLRATLS
+609 LSATLYLRATIT

-630 DLLMCETPIYTY
+630 DLLICETPIYTH

-647 LPTVSY
+647 LPTISY

-676 TDKALI
+676 IDKALI

-699 NLQEFIIDCGNWDD
+699 NLQEFIINCGSWDD

-719 NFQIISNPQQNLDT
+719 NFQIISNLLPDGSPQIIE
-733 SDPWHDLDYEEVV
+733 YEAVD
-746 IPDINDATA
+746 IPDINDTVAVA
-755 LEAFEA
+755 DFEA
-761 LWKSIDFYNLVKEYN
+761 LWNSQTDLYIRVQEYDVNGNLIDRVNYSKIYL
-776 VSGGFTGRKNY
+776 RKGH
-787 YKINSKNSDWKEV
+787 DWKEV
-800 CKELTTIYKIKT
+800 LKGFTTIYKIT
-812 NLSYEWLYDI
+812 NNLSYEWLYDK
-822 SHSKFTVVQE
+822 SHSKFTVVQ
-832 IAQEKKEE
+832 A

>member
-47 YYKYKGT
+47 YYKYKKT
-54 EEPVLFLTTNQL
+54 EEPILFLTTNQL
-66 STNYYFKKDQWENEN
+66 STNYYFKKDQWENEKI
-81 ALTLESGNRYFD
+81 LTLESGNRYFD

-119 QEENLPLRPEQAKL
+119 QEENPPLRPEQAKL

-139 LVLVQKEGDFERP
+139 LVLVQKKGELERP

-168 TNLSIS
+168 INLSIS

-200 YIDIPIAPLAF
+200 YIDIPISPLAF
-211 PLEIGHINEQ
+211 PLEIGEINEQ
-221 NILYDF
+221 NILNNF
-227 SFNFTLTLGKKDQTD
+227 SFDFTLTLGKKDQTN
-242 QIILLDLKDK
+242 QIVLLKLTPKK
-252 HLIVNQGYLFLQ
+252 LVVNQGYLFLQ
-264 PEIADNNTYRIT
+264 PETALDNTYKIT

-290 IQIQEAKFSELMS
+290 IQIQEAKFSELIS
-303 GLSAGREDLFDYHI
+303 GLSAGSEDLFDYHI
-317 YLTIKDYQEN
+317 YLTIKDSEKD

-370 TNYPWHDLM
+370 TNYPWHSLIS
-379 TPQQIAD
+379 PEQIAD
-386 GYFYNAGASFK
+386 GAFYNAGASFK
-397 FNFDNAMPQLCGRDL
+397 FNFDNAMPQLCGQDL
-412 SKYVLYESDDQ
+412 QKYVLYESDDR

-432 LDPSKD
+432 LKPNQD
-438 NSNET
+438 NSNEV
-443 IYTVIRRSASANI
+443 IYTVIRRSASADI
-456 RYGIGIITKDE
+456 RYGIGIITMDTN
-467 KGYLETPFNNI
+467 GYLLETPFNDI

-493 IALIDNCVAD
+493 IALIDNCVTD
-503 EVVLDLKEPQSKTV
+503 EVVLDSQDPQKPQSKIM

-530 NNQKDFNIS
+530 NNQTDSNIS
-539 KLPSLAN
+539 RLPYLAYD
-546 QFGQTVNL
+546 QFNQTVNL
-554 SCTIKFEYS
+554 TCTIKFEYS
-563 QNKKFLSSQ
+563 KNKKFLSSQ
-572 TTTVERIITLTEG
+572 TTTVKQIITLTKG
-585 QSYQSVNWSNL
+585 QSYQSINWSNL
-596 FDQGGL
+596 FDQSGL
-602 PLADKFD
+602 PLADESD
-609 LSATLYLRATLS
+609 LYATLYLRATLS

-630 DLLMCETPIYTY
+630 DLLICETPIYTH

-664 LANNEVIGITST
+664 LDNNEVIGITST
-676 TDKALI
+676 IDKALI

-690 YSSVNINTR
+690 YSSININTR
-699 NLQEFIIDCGNWDD
+699 NLQEFIINCGSWDD

-719 NFQIISNPQQNLDT
+719 NFQIISNLLPDGSSQIIE
-733 SDPWHDLDYEEVV
+733 YEAVE
-746 IPDINDATA
+746 IPDINNTVAVAD
-755 LEAFEA
+755 FEA
-761 LWKSIDFYNLVKEYN
+761 LWNSQTDLYIRVQEYDVNGNLIDRVNYSKIYL
-776 VSGGFTGRKNY
+776 RKGH
-787 YKINSKNSDWKEV
+787 DWKEV
-800 CKELTTIYKIKT
+800 LKGFTTIYKIT
-812 NLSYEWLYDI
+812 NNLSYEWLYDK
-822 SHSKFTVVQE
+822 SHSKFTVVQ
-832 IAQEKKEE
+832 A

>member
-47 YYKYKGT
+47 YYKYEKT
-54 EEPVLFLTTNQL
+54 KEPVLFLTTNQL

-81 ALTLESGNRYFD
+81 ILTLESGNRYFD

-119 QEENLPLRPEQAKL
+119 QEENPPLRPEQAKL

-139 LVLVQKEGDFERP
+139 LVLVQKERELERP
-152 ANVTELA
+152 ADVAELA
-159 QNYALKLTA
+159 HNYALKLTA

-221 NILYDF
+221 NILEDF

-242 QIILLDLKDK
+242 QITLLNLENKQ
-252 HLIVNQGYLFLQ
+252 LIVNQGYLFLQ
-264 PEIADNNTYRIT
+264 PETALDNTYRII

-290 IQIQEAKFSELMS
+290 IQIQEAKFSELIS

-317 YLTIKDYQEN
+317 YLTIKDSQKTP
-327 SKVAGV
+327 KVAGV

-370 TNYPWHDLM
+370 TNYPWHSLIS
-379 TPQQIAD
+379 PEQIAN
-386 GYFYNAGASFK
+386 GAFYNAGASFK
-397 FNFDNAMPQLCGRDL
+397 FNFDNAMPQLCGQDL
-412 SKYVLYESDDQ
+412 QKYVLYESDDR
-423 GIHYYRLLE
+423 GMHYYRLLE
-432 LDPSKD
+432 LKPNQD
-438 NSNET
+438 NSNEV

-456 RYGIGIITKDE
+456 HYGIGIITMDTN
-467 KGYLETPFNNI
+467 GYLLETPFNNI

-503 EVVLDLKEPQSKTV
+503 EM

-530 NNQKDFNIS
+530 NNQTDSNIS
-539 KLPSLAN
+539 RLPYLADQFN
-546 QFGQTVNL
+546 QEVNL
-554 SCTIKFEYS
+554 TCTIKFEYS
-563 QNKKFLSSQ
+563 KNKNFLNAK
-572 TTTVERIITLTEG
+572 TITKIITLTKG
-585 QSYQSVNWSNL
+585 QSYQSINWSNL
-596 FDQGGL
+596 FDQSGL
-602 PLADKFD
+602 PLADESD
-609 LSATLYLRATLS
+609 LSATLYLRAIIT

-630 DLLMCETPIYTY
+630 DLLICETPIYTH

-676 TDKALI
+676 IDKALI

-699 NLQEFIIDCGNWDD
+699 NLQEFIINCGSWDD

-719 NFQIISNPQQNLDT
+719 NFQIISNLLQDGSPQIIE
-733 SDPWHDLDYEEVV
+733 YKAVE
-746 IPDINDATA
+746 IPDINDTVAVA
-755 LEAFEA
+755 DFEA
-761 LWKSIDFYNLVKEYN
+761 LWNSQTDLYIRVQEYDINGNLIDRVNYSKIYL
-776 VSGGFTGRKNY
+776 RKGH
-787 YKINSKNSDWKEV
+787 DWKEV
-800 CKELTTIYKIKT
+800 LKGFTTIYKIT
-812 NLSYEWLYDI
+812 NNLSYEWLYDK
-822 SHSKFTVVQE
+822 SHSKFTVVQ
-832 IAQEKKEE
+832 A

>member
-35 ETTPSTANTYEF
+35 ETTPSTADTYEF
-47 YYKYKGT
+47 YYKYEETK
-54 EEPVLFLTTNQL
+54 EPVLFLTTNQL
-66 STNYYFKKDQWENEN
+66 STNYYFKKDLWEEYLPLEEN
-81 ALTLESGNRYFD
+81 GNRYFN
-93 CDKLTVKVFL
+93 CKKLKVKVI
-103 PATQEPLILS
+103 PATQEITS
-113 TEREET
+113 TNAQGEV
-119 QEENLPLRPEQAKL
+119 QEEDLSLTPDSARI

-139 LVLVQKEGDFERP
+139 LVLVQNEGEFERP
-152 ANVTELA
+152 ADVAELA

-168 TNLSIS
+168 INLSIS
-174 STNQEFSQWSPK
+174 STNEQFSNWSPK

-221 NILYDF
+221 NILDDF

-242 QIILLDLKDK
+242 QITLLDLKDK
-252 HLIVNQGYLFLQ
+252 YLIVNQGCLFLQ
-264 PEIADNNTYRIT
+264 PEIADNNTYKII
-276 QTSANNGETLIASH
+276 QTSTNSGETLIASH
-290 IQIQEAKFSELMS
+290 IQIQEAKFSELIS

-317 YLTIKDYQEN
+317 YLTIKDSQEN
-327 SKVAGV
+327 SKVVGV

-370 TNYPWHDLM
+370 TSYPWHSLM
-379 TPQQIAD
+379 SPQQIIGGA
-386 GYFYNAGASFK
+386 FYNAGVSFK
-397 FNFDNAMPQLCGRDL
+397 FSFANAKPQLCGQDL
-412 SKYVLYESDDQ
+412 QKYVLYESDDR

-432 LDPSKD
+432 LKPNQD
-438 NSNET
+438 NSNEV

-456 RYGIGIITKDE
+456 CYGIGIITMDK
-467 KGYLETPFNNI
+467 KGYLLETPFDNI

-503 EVVLDLKEPQSKTV
+503 EM

-530 NNQKDFNIS
+530 NNQKDSNIS
-539 KLPSLAN
+539 RLPILAK
-546 QFGQTVNL
+546 QFFNQTVNL
-554 SCTIKFEYS
+554 TCTIKFEYS
-563 QNKKFLSSQ
+563 KNKKFQKAQ
-572 TTTVERIITLTEG
+572 TITKIITLTEG
-585 QSYQSVNWSNL
+585 QSYQSINWSNL
-596 FDQGGL
+596 FDQSGL
-602 PLADKFD
+602 PLADESD
-609 LSATLYLRATLS
+609 LSATLYLRATIT

-630 DLLMCETPIYTY
+630 DLLICETPIYTH

-676 TDKALI
+676 IDKALI

-699 NLQEFIIDCGNWDD
+699 NLQEFIINCGSWDD

-719 NFQIISNPQQNLDT
+719 NFQIISNLLPDGSQQIIE
-733 SDPWHDLDYEEVV
+733 YEAVE
-746 IPDINDATA
+746 IPDINDTVAVA
-755 LEAFEA
+755 DFEA
-761 LWKSIDFYNLVKEYN
+761 LWNSQTDLYIRVQEYDVNGNLIDRVNYSKIYL
-776 VSGGFTGRKNY
+776 RKGH
-787 YKINSKNSDWKEV
+787 DWKEV
-800 CKELTTIYKIKT
+800 LKGFTTIYKIT
-812 NLSYEWLYDI
+812 NNLSYEWLYDK
-822 SHSKFTVVQE
+822 SHSKFTVVQ
-832 IAQEKKEE
+832 A

>member
-47 YYKYKGT
+47 YYKYEKT
-54 EEPVLFLTTNQL
+54 KEPVLFLTTNQL

-81 ALTLESGNRYFD
+81 ILTLESGNRYFD
-93 CDKLTVKVFL
+93 CDKLIVKVFL
-103 PATQEPLILS
+103 PAIQEPLILS

-119 QEENLPLRPEQAKL
+119 QEENPPLRPEQAKL

-139 LVLVQKEGDFERP
+139 LVLVQKEGELERP

-168 TNLSIS
+168 INLSIS

-211 PLEIGHINEQ
+211 PLEIGEIDEQ
-221 NILYDF
+221 NILNNF

-242 QIILLDLKDK
+242 QITLLDLKDK
-252 HLIVNQGYLFLQ
+252 YLIVNQGYLFLQ
-264 PEIADNNTYRIT
+264 PETALDNTYKII

-290 IQIQEAKFSELMS
+290 IQIQEAKFSELIS
-303 GLSAGREDLFDYHI
+303 GLSASREDLFDYHI
-317 YLTIKDYQEN
+317 YLTIKDSQEN

-370 TNYPWHDLM
+370 TSYPWHSLIS
-379 TPQQIAD
+379 PEQIAD
-386 GYFYNAGASFK
+386 GAFYNAGTSFK
-397 FNFDNAMPQLCGRDL
+397 FNFDNAMPQLCGQDL
-412 SKYVLYESDDQ
+412 QKYVLYESDDR

-432 LDPSKD
+432 LKPNQD
-438 NSNET
+438 NLNEV
-443 IYTVIRRSASANI
+443 IYTVIRRSVPANI
-456 RYGIGIITKDE
+456 RYGIGIITMDTN
-467 KGYLETPFNNI
+467 GYLLETPFNNI

-493 IALIDNCVAD
+493 IALIDNCVTD
-503 EVVLDLKEPQSKTV
+503 EVVLDSQDPQKPQSKIM

-530 NNQKDFNIS
+530 NNQTDSNIS
-539 KLPSLAN
+539 RLPYLAYD
-546 QFGQTVNL
+546 QFNQTVNL
-554 SCTIKFEYS
+554 TCTIKFEYS
-563 QNKKFLSSQ
+563 KNKKFLSSQ
-572 TTTVERIITLTEG
+572 TTTVEQIITLTKG
-585 QSYQSVNWSNL
+585 QSYQSINWSNL
-596 FDQGGL
+596 FDQSGL
-602 PLADKFD
+602 PLADESD
-609 LSATLYLRATLS
+609 LSATLYLRATIT

-630 DLLMCETPIYTY
+630 DLLICETPIYTH

-676 TDKALI
+676 IDKALI

-699 NLQEFIIDCGNWDD
+699 NLQEFIINCGSWDD

-719 NFQIISNPQQNLDT
+719 NFQIISNLLPDGSPQIIE
-733 SDPWHDLDYEEVV
+733 YEAVE
-746 IPDINDATA
+746 IPDINDTVAVA
-755 LEAFEA
+755 DFEA
-761 LWKSIDFYNLVKEYN
+761 LWNSQTDLYIRVQEYDVNGNLIGRVNYSKIYL
-776 VSGGFTGRKNY
+776 RKNH
-787 YKINSKNSDWKEV
+787 DWKEV
-800 CKELTTIYKIKT
+800 LKGFTTIYKIT
-812 NLSYEWLYDI
+812 NNLSYEWLYDK
-822 SHSKFTVVQE
+822 SHSKFTVVQ
-832 IAQEKKEE
+832 A

>member
-47 YYKYKGT
+47 YYKYKKT
-54 EEPVLFLTTNQL
+54 EEPILFLTTNQL
-66 STNYYFKKDQWENEN
+66 STNYYFKKDQWENEKI
-81 ALTLESGNRYFD
+81 LTLESGNRYFD

-119 QEENLPLRPEQAKL
+119 QEENPPLRPEQAKL

-139 LVLVQKEGDFERP
+139 LVLVQKKGELERP

-168 TNLSIS
+168 INLSIS

-200 YIDIPIAPLAF
+200 YIDIPISPLAF
-211 PLEIGHINEQ
+211 PLEIGEINEQ
-221 NILYDF
+221 NILNNF
-227 SFNFTLTLGKKDQTD
+227 SFDFTLTLGKKDQTN
-242 QIILLDLKDK
+242 QIVLLKLTPKK
-252 HLIVNQGYLFLQ
+252 LVVNQGYLFLQ
-264 PEIADNNTYRIT
+264 PETALDNTYKIT

-290 IQIQEAKFSELMS
+290 IQIQEAKFSELIS
-303 GLSAGREDLFDYHI
+303 GLSAGSEDLFDYHI
-317 YLTIKDYQEN
+317 YLTIKDSEKD

-370 TNYPWHDLM
+370 TNYPWHSLIS
-379 TPQQIAD
+379 PEQIAD
-386 GYFYNAGASFK
+386 GAFYNAGASFK
-397 FNFDNAMPQLCGRDL
+397 FNFDNAMPQLCGQDL
-412 SKYVLYESDDQ
+412 QKYVLYESDDR

-432 LDPSKD
+432 LKPNQD
-438 NSNET
+438 NSNEV
-443 IYTVIRRSASANI
+443 IYTVIRRSASADI
-456 RYGIGIITKDE
+456 RYGIGIITMDTN
-467 KGYLETPFNNI
+467 GYLLETPFNDI

-493 IALIDNCVAD
+493 IALIDNCVTD
-503 EVVLDLKEPQSKTV
+503 EVVLDSQDPQKPQSKIM

-530 NNQKDFNIS
+530 NNQTDSNIS
-539 KLPSLAN
+539 RLPYLAYD
-546 QFGQTVNL
+546 QFNQTVNL
-554 SCTIKFEYS
+554 TCTIKFEYS
-563 QNKKFLSSQ
+563 KNKKFLSSQ
-572 TTTVERIITLTEG
+572 TTTVEQIITLTKG
-585 QSYQSVNWSNL
+585 QSYQSINWSNL
-596 FDQGGL
+596 FDQSGL
-602 PLADKFD
+602 PLADESD
-609 LSATLYLRATLS
+609 LYATLYLRATLS

-630 DLLMCETPIYTY
+630 DLLICETPIYTH

-664 LANNEVIGITST
+664 LDNNEVIGITST
-676 TDKALI
+676 IDKALI

-690 YSSVNINTR
+690 YSSININTR
-699 NLQEFIIDCGNWDD
+699 NLQEFIINCGSWDD

-719 NFQIISNPQQNLDT
+719 NFQIISNLLPDGSSQIIE
-733 SDPWHDLDYEEVV
+733 YEAVE
-746 IPDINDATA
+746 IPDINNTVAVAD
-755 LEAFEA
+755 FEA
-761 LWKSIDFYNLVKEYN
+761 LWNSQTDLYIRVQEYDVNGNLIDRVNYSKIYL
-776 VSGGFTGRKNY
+776 RKGH
-787 YKINSKNSDWKEV
+787 DWKEV
-800 CKELTTIYKIKT
+800 LKGFTTIYKIT
-812 NLSYEWLYDI
+812 NNLSYEWLYDK
-822 SHSKFTVVQE
+822 SHSKFTVVQ
-832 IAQEKKEE
+832 A

>member
-47 YYKYKGT
+47 YYKYNEA
-54 EEPVLFLTTNQL
+54 EEPKPFLTTNQL
-66 STNYYFKKDQWENEN
+66 STNYYFKKDLWEN
-81 ALTLESGNRYFD
+81 ALTLENGNRYFD

-113 TEREET
+113 TEQEET
-119 QEENLPLRPEQAKL
+119 QEENPSLRLEQAKL

-139 LVLVQKEGDFERP
+139 LVLVQESNKLERP
-152 ANVTELA
+152 ASVGELV

-168 TNLSIS
+168 INLSIS

-221 NILYDF
+221 NILDNF
-227 SFNFTLTLGKKDQTD
+227 SFNFTLTLGKKNQINRITLLSLTD
-242 QIILLDLKDK
+242 KRLV
-252 HLIVNQGYLFLQ
+252 VNQGYLFLQ
-264 PEIADNNTYRIT
+264 PEVAGDNTYKIT
-276 QTSANNGETLIASH
+276 QTSANNSETLIASH

-303 GLSAGREDLFDYHI
+303 SLSADREDLFDYHI
-317 YLTIKDYQEN
+317 YLTINVSEQ
-327 SKVAGV
+327 SPKVAGI

-348 KPFFKGNFQAEDLT
+348 KPFFKGEFQAKDLT

-379 TPQQIAD
+379 TPQQIIG

-397 FNFDNAMPQLCGRDL
+397 FNFDNAIPQLCGQNL
-412 SKYVLYESDDQ
+412 YKYVLYESDDK

-432 LDPSKD
+432 LAP
-438 NSNET
+438 NQGNPNEA
-443 IYTVIRRSASANI
+443 IYTVIRHSVSAYV
-456 RYGIGIITKDE
+456 RYGIGIITIDKN
-467 KGYLETPFNNI
+467 GHLLETPFDNI

-503 EVVLDLKEPQSKTV
+503 EM

-530 NNQKDFNIS
+530 NNQKDSNIS
-539 KLPSLAN
+539 RLPILAK
-546 QFGQTVNL
+546 QFFNQTVNL
-554 SCTIKFEYS
+554 TCTIKFEYS
-563 QNKKFLSSQ
+563 KNKKFQKAQ
-572 TTTVERIITLTEG
+572 TITKIITLTEG
-585 QSYQSVNWSNL
+585 QSYQSINWSNL
-596 FDQGGL
+596 FDQSGL
-602 PLADKFD
+602 PLADESD

-630 DLLMCETPIYTY
+630 DLLICETPIYTH

-653 LKNQIGINTPN
+653 LKNQLGINTPN

-676 TDKALI
+676 ADKSLI

-690 YSSVNINTR
+690 YSSVNIDTR
-699 NLQEFIIDCGNWDD
+699 NLQEFIINCGSWDD

-719 NFQIISNPQQNLDT
+719 NFQVISNLLQDGSPQIIE
-733 SDPWHDLDYEEVV
+733 YEAVEV
-746 IPDINDATA
+746 PDINNTTA
-755 LEAFEA
+755 VEAFET
-761 LWKSIDFYNLVKEYN
+761 LWDSQTDLYIRVQEYN
-776 VSGGFTGRKNY
+776 VNGDLIDRVNYSKIYLRKGH
-787 YKINSKNSDWKEV
+787 DWKEV
-800 CKELTTIYKIKT
+800 CKGFTTIYKIT
-812 NLSYEWLYDI
+812 NNLSYGWLYDK
-822 SHSKFTVVQE
+822 SNSKFTVVQE
-832 IAQEKKEE
+832 

>member
-35 ETTPSTANTYEF
+35 ETTPSTANTYRF
-47 YYKYKGT
+47 YYNGAI
-54 EEPVLFLTTNQL
+54 EPFLTTNQL
-66 STNYYFKKDQWENEN
+66 STNYYFKKDQWENI
-81 ALTLESGNRYFD
+81 LTLENGNRYFD
-93 CDKLTVKVFL
+93 CEKLVVKVFL
-103 PATQEPLILS
+103 FATEEEIIL
-113 TEREET
+113 TAMQEET
-119 QEENLPLRPEQAKL
+119 QEENPPLRPEQAKL

-242 QIILLDLKDK
+242 QITLLDLKDK

-264 PEIADNNTYRIT
+264 PEIADNNTYKIT

-290 IQIQEAKFSELMS
+290 IQIQEARFSELIS

-317 YLTIKDYQEN
+317 YLTIKDSQEN
-327 SKVAGV
+327 SKVVGV

-348 KPFFKGNFQAEDLT
+348 KPFFKGEFQVTDLT

-370 TNYPWHDLM
+370 TSYPWHSLM
-379 TPQQIAD
+379 SPQQIV
-386 GYFYNAGASFK
+386 GGTFYNAGVSFK
-397 FNFDNAMPQLCGRDL
+397 FSFANAKPQLCGQDL
-412 SKYVLYESDDQ
+412 FKYVLYESDDR

-432 LDPSKD
+432 LDPNKD

-443 IYTVIRRSASANI
+443 IYTVIRRSVPANI
-456 RYGIGIITKDE
+456 CYGIGIITIDK
-467 KGYLETPFNNI
+467 KGYLLETPFDNI
-478 LKINLTLPIGRISTP
+478 LKTNLILPIGRISTP

-503 EVVLDLKEPQSKTV
+503 EM

-530 NNQKDFNIS
+530 NNQKDSNIS
-539 KLPSLAN
+539 RLPILAK
-546 QFGQTVNL
+546 QFFNQTVNL
-554 SCTIKFEYS
+554 TCTVKFEYS
-563 QNKKFLSSQ
+563 KNKKFQKAQ
-572 TTTVERIITLTEG
+572 TITKIITLTEG
-585 QSYQSVNWSNL
+585 QSYQSINWSNL
-596 FDQGGL
+596 FDQSGL
-602 PLADKFD
+602 PLADESD

-630 DLLMCETPIYTY
+630 DLLICETPIYTH

-676 TDKALI
+676 TDKTLI

-690 YSSVNINTR
+690 YSSVNIDTR
-699 NLQEFIIDCGNWDD
+699 NLQEFIINCGSWDD

-719 NFQIISNPQQNLDT
+719 NFQIISNLLPDGSSQIIE
-733 SDPWHDLDYEEVV
+733 YEAVEV
-746 IPDINDATA
+746 PDINDTVAV
-755 LEAFEA
+755 EDFEV
-761 LWKSIDFYNLVKEYN
+761 LWNSQTDLYIRVQEYDVNGNLIDRVNYSKIYL
-776 VSGGFTGRKNY
+776 RKGH
-787 YKINSKNSDWKEV
+787 DWKEV
-800 CKELTTIYKIKT
+800 LKGFTTIYKIT
-812 NLSYEWLYDI
+812 NNLSYEWLYDI

-832 IAQEKKEE
+832 

>member
-66 STNYYFKKDQWENEN
+66 STNYYFKKDQWDNEK

-119 QEENLPLRPEQAKL
+119 QEENPSLRPEQAKL

-152 ANVTELA
+152 ASVAELA

-168 TNLSIS
+168 INLSIS
-174 STNQEFSQWSPK
+174 STNEQFSQWSPK

-200 YIDIPIAPLAF
+200 YIDIPISPLAF
-211 PLEIGHINEQ
+211 PLEIGEINEQ
-221 NILYDF
+221 NILNNF
-227 SFNFTLTLGKKDQTD
+227 SFDFTLTLGKKDQTN
-242 QIILLDLKDK
+242 QIVLLKLTTKK
-252 HLIVNQGYLFLQ
+252 LVVNQGHLFLQ
-264 PEIADNNTYRIT
+264 PETALDNTYKII

-290 IQIQEAKFSELMS
+290 IQLQEAKFSELIS
-303 GLSAGREDLFDYHI
+303 GLSAGNEDLFDYHI
-317 YLTIKDYQEN
+317 YLTIKDSQEN
-327 SKVAGV
+327 SKVVGV

-348 KPFFKGNFQAEDLT
+348 KPFFKGEFQATDLT

-370 TNYPWHDLM
+370 TSYPWQSLM
-379 TPQQIAD
+379 SPQQIVGGA
-386 GYFYNAGASFK
+386 FYNAGVSFK
-397 FNFDNAMPQLCGRDL
+397 FSFANAKPQLCGQDL
-412 SKYVLYESDDQ
+412 QKYVLYESDDR

-432 LDPSKD
+432 LKPNQD
-438 NSNET
+438 NSNEV

-456 RYGIGIITKDE
+456 RYGIGIITMDK
-467 KGYLETPFNNI
+467 KGYLLETPFDNI

-503 EVVLDLKEPQSKTV
+503 EM

-530 NNQKDFNIS
+530 NNQKDSNIS
-539 KLPSLAN
+539 RLPILAK
-546 QFGQTVNL
+546 QFFNQTVNL
-554 SCTIKFEYS
+554 TCTIKFEYS

-572 TTTVERIITLTEG
+572 TTTVEQIITLTEG
-585 QSYQSVNWSNL
+585 QSYQSINWSNL
-596 FDQGGL
+596 FDQSGL
-602 PLADKFD
+602 PLANESD

-630 DLLMCETPIYTY
+630 DLLICETPIYTH

-682 RLLNGSEH
+682 SLLNGSEH

-699 NLQEFIIDCGNWDD
+699 NLQEFIINCGSWDD

-719 NFQIISNPQQNLDT
+719 NFQIISNLLPDGSSQIVE
-733 SDPWHDLDYEEVV
+733 YEAVEV
-746 IPDINDATA
+746 PDINDTVAV
-755 LEAFEA
+755 EDFET
-761 LWKSIDFYNLVKEYN
+761 LWNSQTDLYVRVQEYDVNGNLIDRVNYSKIYL
-776 VSGGFTGRKNY
+776 RKDH
-787 YKINSKNSDWKEV
+787 DWKEV
-800 CKELTTIYKIKT
+800 LKGFTTIYKIT
-812 NLSYEWLYDI
+812 NNLSYEWLYDK
-822 SHSKFTVVQE
+822 SHSKFTVVQ
-832 IAQEKKEE
+832 A

>member
-47 YYKYKGT
+47 YYGKSAEK
-54 EEPVLFLTTNQL
+54 PFLITNQL
-66 STNYYFKKDQWENEN
+66 STNYYFKKDQWEKD
-81 ALTLESGNRYFD
+81 LTLEKESGNRYFN
-93 CDKLTVKVFL
+93 CDKLKVKVTM
-103 PATQEPLILS
+103 ATQEKITLTNTQGEIQEDPPLTSDSARI
-113 TEREET
+113 
-119 QEENLPLRPEQAKL
+119 

-139 LVLVQKEGDFERP
+139 LVLVQKKGDLERP
-152 ANVTELA
+152 ANVAELA

-168 TNLSIS
+168 INLSIS
-174 STNQEFSQWSPK
+174 STNEEFSQWSPK

-200 YIDIPIAPLAF
+200 YIDIPISPLAF
-211 PLEIGHINEQ
+211 PLEIGEINEQ
-221 NILYDF
+221 NILNNF
-227 SFNFTLTLGKKDQTD
+227 SFDFTLTLGKKDQPN
-242 QIILLDLKDK
+242 QIVLLKLATKK
-252 HLIVNQGYLFLQ
+252 LVVNQGYLFLQ
-264 PEIADNNTYRIT
+264 PETALDNTYKII

-290 IQIQEAKFSELMS
+290 IQLQEAKFSELIS
-303 GLSAGREDLFDYHI
+303 GLSAGREDLFDYYI
-317 YLTIKDYQEN
+317 YLTIKDSQEN
-327 SKVAGV
+327 SKVVGV
-333 QDFQYLT
+333 QNFQYLT

-370 TNYPWHDLM
+370 TNYPWHNLM
-379 TPQQIAD
+379 TPQEIVS
-386 GYFYNAGASFK
+386 GYFYNAGVSFK
-397 FNFDNAMPQLCGRDL
+397 FSFANAKPQLCGQDL
-412 SKYVLYESDDQ
+412 QKYVLYESDDR

-432 LDPSKD
+432 LKPNQD
-438 NSNET
+438 NSNEV

-456 RYGIGIITKDE
+456 RYGIGIITMDK
-467 KGYLETPFNNI
+467 KGYLLETPFDNI

-503 EVVLDLKEPQSKTV
+503 EM

-530 NNQKDFNIS
+530 NNQKDSNIS
-539 KLPSLAN
+539 RLPILAK
-546 QFGQTVNL
+546 QFFNQTVNL
-554 SCTIKFEYS
+554 TCTIKFEYS
-563 QNKKFLSSQ
+563 KNKKFQKAQ
-572 TTTVERIITLTEG
+572 TITKIITLTKD
-585 QSYQSVNWSNL
+585 QSYQSINWSNL
-596 FDQGGL
+596 FDQSGL
-602 PLADKFD
+602 PLTDESD
-609 LSATLYLRATLS
+609 LSATLYLKAIIT
-621 FVYGCQDNI
+621 FVYSCQDNI
-630 DLLMCETPIYTY
+630 DLLICETPIYTH

-682 RLLNGSEH
+682 RLLNGSER

-699 NLQEFIIDCGNWDD
+699 NLQEFIINCGSWDD

-719 NFQIISNPQQNLDT
+719 NFQIISNLLQDGSQQIIE
-733 SDPWHDLDYEEVV
+733 YEAVEV
-746 IPDINDATA
+746 PDINNTTA
-755 LEAFEA
+755 VEDFEA
-761 LWKSIDFYNLVKEYN
+761 LWNSQTDLYIRVQEYDVNGNLIDRVNYSKIYL
-776 VSGGFTGRKNY
+776 RKDH
-787 YKINSKNSDWKEV
+787 DWKEV
-800 CKELTTIYKIKT
+800 LKGFTTIYKIT
-812 NLSYEWLYDI
+812 NNLSYEWLYDI

-832 IAQEKKEE
+832 

>member
-35 ETTPSTANTYEF
+35 ETTPSTANTYKF
-47 YYKYKGT
+47 YYGEST
-54 EEPVLFLTTNQL
+54 ETAEPFLITNQL
-66 STNYYFKKDQWENEN
+66 STNYYFKKDQWESEN
-81 ALTLESGNRYFD
+81 TLTLESGNRYFD
-93 CDKLTVKVFL
+93 CDKLTIKVFL

-113 TEREET
+113 TEQEKT
-119 QEENLPLRPEQAKL
+119 QEENLSLRPEQAKL

-152 ANVTELA
+152 ASVAELA

-168 TNLSIS
+168 INLSIS

-186 LIDYHYWLNQATDQ
+186 LINYHYWLNQATDQ

-221 NILYDF
+221 NILDNF

-242 QIILLDLKDK
+242 QITLLNLKGRY
-252 HLIVNQGYLFLQ
+252 LIVNQGYLFLQ
-264 PEIADNNTYRIT
+264 PEIADNNTYKII

-317 YLTIKDYQEN
+317 YLTVEDSEKD

-348 KPFFKGNFQAEDLT
+348 KPFFKGRFKNTDLT

-370 TNYPWHDLM
+370 TNYSWHDLM
-379 TPQQIAD
+379 SPQQIVGD
-386 GYFYNAGASFK
+386 YFYNAGVSFK
-397 FNFDNAMPQLCGRDL
+397 FNFDNAMPQLCGQNL
-412 SKYVLYESDDQ
+412 QKYVLYESDDR

-438 NSNET
+438 NSNEA
-443 IYTVIRRSASANI
+443 IYTVIRRSAAANI
-456 RYGIGIITKDE
+456 RYGIGIITIDK
-467 KGYLETPFNNI
+467 KGYLLETPFDNI

-493 IALIDNCVAD
+493 IALIDNCIAD
-503 EVVLDLKEPQSKTV
+503 QM

-530 NNQKDFNIS
+530 NNQKDSNIS
-539 KLPSLAN
+539 KLPSLAGY
-546 QFGQTVNL
+546 FGQQVNL
-554 SCTIKFEYS
+554 SCTIEFEYS
-563 QNKKFLSSQ
+563 QNKKFLNSKKVTQ
-572 TTTVERIITLTEG
+572 IITLTEG
-585 QSYQSVNWSNL
+585 QSYQSINWSNL
-596 FDQGGL
+596 FDQSGL
-602 PLADKFD
+602 PLADESD

-630 DLLMCETPIYTY
+630 DLLICETPIYTH

-690 YSSVNINTR
+690 YSSLNINTR
-699 NLQEFIIDCGNWDD
+699 NLQEFIINCGSWDD

-719 NFQIISNPQQNLDT
+719 NFQVISNLLQDGSPQIMK
-733 SDPWHDLDYEEVV
+733 YEAVEV
-746 IPDINDATA
+746 PDINDTTA
-755 LEAFEA
+755 VEAFEA
-761 LWKSIDFYNLVKEYN
+761 LWNSQTDLYVRVQEYDVNGNLINRV
-776 VSGGFTGRKNY
+776 NY
-787 YKINSKNSDWKEV
+787 SKIYLKKGHDWKEV
-800 CKELTTIYKIKT
+800 CKGFTTIYKIT
-812 NLSYEWLYDI
+812 NNLSYGWFYDK

-832 IAQEKKEE
+832 